1 MADAPSAA
9 PAFFP
14 LDEQLALLPGK
25 LTPQLHGWLVRL
37 SSWMPFARAAQ
48 LLTDF
53 TLVPVSEATA
63 RRLSESAGS
72 SYVVLQTEEA
82 ARIQRDDPEA
92 PAQPARLVLSADGAM
107 VPLLHGEWAEVK
119 TLAIGEPTADG
130 CMSLLSYFSRLTDA
144 ATFGEQA
151 LVEVHRRGVLR
162 TPLVAAVTD
171 GAEWLQ
177 GFVDLHAQQA
187 VRILDFAHVAQRV
200 SALGQLLYGE
210 GSAEARAWLPLQ
222 LQRLKEQGAVEV
234 LSEMRRQQAGHAK
247 SSELEP
253 HLVYLEKRQKQM
265 EYGAFVAGGW
275 PIGSGMV
282 ESANKLV
289 VEARLKGSGM
299 HWAREHVNS
308 MLALRNLE
316 GSERWEEGWG
326 QMQARRRRVAGARRE
341 ARLACEQAAEREA
354 QRVRLRSA
362 APQVVGTLPP
372 SVPGGRARP
381 GASHPWRRAVQPHMR
396 DRQPTVPHPTKL

>member
-1 MADAPSAA
+1 MA

-37 SSWMPFARAAQ
+37 STWMPFARAAH
-48 LLTDF
+48 LLTEL
-53 TLVPVSEATA
+53 THAPISEATA
-63 RRLSESAGS
+63 RRLTEAAGS
-72 SYVVLQTEEA
+72 SYVAFQTEEVS
-82 ARIQRDDPEA
+82 RILRDDPPA
-92 PAQPARLVLSADGAM
+92 PAHPSRLVLSADGAM

-119 TLAIGEPTADG
+119 TLAVGEPTEEGHVSDI
-130 CMSLLSYFSRLTDA
+130 SYFSRLADA

-151 LVEVHRRGVLR
+151 LVEVHRRGVL
-162 TPLVAAVTD
+162 TCSEVAAVTD

-177 GFVDLHAQQA
+177 GFVDLHCDGA
-187 VRILDFAHVAQRV
+187 VRILDFAHAAEHI
-200 SALGQLLYGE
+200 SAIGTALWGE
-210 GSAEARAWLPLQ
+210 GSPQAGVWVQEHLH
-222 LQRLKEQGAVEV
+222 RLKEHGPSEV
-234 LSEMRRQQAGHAK
+234 LSEVRCQQAAR
-247 SSELEP
+247 SADSTLEV
-253 HLVYLEKRQKQM
+253 HLGYLVKRVAQM
-265 EYGAFVAGGW
+265 QYPAYVAAGW

-299 HWAREHVNS
+299 HWARGHVNT

-316 GSERWEEGWG
+316 ASERWVEGWQ
-326 QMQARRRRVAGARRE
+326 QMQQRRRPRPGARRE
-341 ARLACEQAAEREA
+341 ERLAREQAVEREA
-354 QRVRLRSA
+354 QRARLRAA
-362 APQVVGTLPP
+362 APQGVGTLPA

-396 DRQPTVPHPTKL
+396 DRKPTPPNPTKL